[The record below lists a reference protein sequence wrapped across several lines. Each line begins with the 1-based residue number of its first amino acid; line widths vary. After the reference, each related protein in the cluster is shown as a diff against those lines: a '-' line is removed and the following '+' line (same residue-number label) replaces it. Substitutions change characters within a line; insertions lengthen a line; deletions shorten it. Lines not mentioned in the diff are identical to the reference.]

1 MQNLLQTASAKRR
14 PPCLPL
20 GRPVTSRICILS
32 FRNILL
38 LLEFIFYSLGFV
50 FSWLH
55 SCPTKQE
62 EMTGTQCNPPSSSTH
77 FVFCVHFVFCN
88 QYIVFCNQ
96 YFVFCVHH
104 FIFSFHGSGKKREQA
119 HNASDSLHG
128 LSCFSV
134 SKYYFLFCIRICI

>member
-14 PPCLPL
+14 PPRLPL

-38 LLEFIFYSLGFV
+38 LLEFIFYSLGFA

-77 FVFCVHFVFCN
+77 FVFCVHFVINILYFVIN
-88 QYIVFCNQ
+88 IL
-96 YFVFCVHH
+96 YFVFIILYLV
-104 FIFSFHGSGKKREQA
+104 FMAQARRE
-119 HNASDSLHG
+119 NRYTLPTW
-128 LSCFSV
+128 LV
-134 SKYYFLFCIRICI
+134 LLFCQQILLCRQSLVH